1 MERKTVLVTGSS
13 GFLGS
18 AICADLSRDHA
29 VIGVD
34 RREPSAALRGQAA
47 GVQWHVLDISDPE
60 GVATIFNALTA
71 ASRPVHYVLHMA
83 AFYHFGQRWLPE
95 YERVNVRGLHNV
107 LEAAVRA
114 GAERFLFAGSIA
126 SLPPARQ
133 GEALTEKSSPGTDT
147 AYTRSK
153 TIGESLLAGYSDRMP
168 TLALRI
174 GGVFSDWCELPPL
187 YSLIR
192 LWSRPHWMGRMIPG
206 RGLSGFPYIHRRDL
220 VRCVRRILERH
231 HSLAP
236 SEILF
241 AAPPGCTTH
250 NEIFATVREACGAR
264 FDPRP
269 IYVAPLPARCF
280 LFVKNRV
287 KAALGRKRYER
298 RWMMDYVDRPL
309 VVDTAYT
316 REKLQWSPGPELGVL
331 NRMPVLI
338 RRFNQDRSEWERR
351 NVRRNE
357 GRYEYQST
365 RNRDC

>member
-1 MERKTVLVTGSS
+1 MERKTALVTGSS

-18 AICADLSRDHA
+18 AICVDLSRDHDI
-29 VIGVD
+29 IGVD
-34 RREPSAALRGQAA
+34 RRGPSAALRQQAA
-47 GVQWHVLDISDPE
+47 GGRWHTLDISDPD
-60 GVATIFNALTA
+60 GVTAFFNRLA
-71 ASRPVHYVLHMA
+71 AARRPVHYVLHMA

-95 YERVNVRGLHNV
+95 YERVNVMGLRNI
-107 LEAAVRA
+107 LEGAVRA

-126 SLPPARQ
+126 SLPPAPE
-133 GEALTEKSSPGTDT
+133 GSALTEKSSPGTAT

-153 TIGESLLAGYSDRMP
+153 TIGESLLARYSDRIP

-187 YSLIR
+187 YSLMK
-192 LWSRPHWMGRMIPG
+192 LWSRPNMMGRMIPG
-206 RGLSGFPYIHRRDL
+206 RGMSGFPYIHRRDL
-220 VRCVRRILERH
+220 VRCVRRILERR

-250 NEIFATVREACGAR
+250 NELFAAVRGACGAR

-269 IYVAPLPARCF
+269 VYVAPFPARCF
-280 LFVKNRV
+280 LFVKNRF

-298 RWMMDYVDRPL
+298 RWMMDYVDKPL

-316 REKLQWSPGPELGVL
+316 RQKLQWRPGPELSIL
-331 NRMPVLI
+331 NRLPVLM
-338 RRFNQDRSEWERR
+338 RRFNQDRSAWEGR

-357 GRYEYQST
+357 GRYDY
-365 RNRDC
+365 DGD